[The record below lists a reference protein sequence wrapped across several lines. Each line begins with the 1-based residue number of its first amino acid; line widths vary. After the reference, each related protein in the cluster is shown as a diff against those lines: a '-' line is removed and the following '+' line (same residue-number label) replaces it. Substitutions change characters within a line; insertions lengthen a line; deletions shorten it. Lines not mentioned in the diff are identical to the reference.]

1 MSNHDT
7 LPKLSETAIE
17 FSIHDFP
24 CKIRLLGVA
33 TDSLDSIRI
42 TAAGEISRPNSS
54 LYYSYVS
61 HSLTDVIDRLR
72 FKAFNWN
79 LLLSEGHEL
88 PIRKRRSTRRR

>member
-1 MSNHDT
+1 MNNHT

-17 FSIHDFP
+17 FSIGGFP

-33 TDSLDSIRI
+33 NDGENDIRI
-42 TAAGEISRPNSS
+42 IAAGEISLPDSS

-61 HSLTDVIDRLR
+61 HSLTDVTDRLR

-79 LLLSEGHEL
+79 LLLSEGHSL
-88 PIRKRRSTRRR
+88 PNKKVRPIRRN